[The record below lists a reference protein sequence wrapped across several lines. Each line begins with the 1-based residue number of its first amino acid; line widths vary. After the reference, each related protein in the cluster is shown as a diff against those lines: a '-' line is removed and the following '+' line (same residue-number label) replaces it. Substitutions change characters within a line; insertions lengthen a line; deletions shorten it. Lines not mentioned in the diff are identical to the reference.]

1 MERKI
6 DEFLKKWKNDLIRK
20 PLVIYGSKQVG
31 KTFSV
36 LEFGKREY
44 KNVVYFNTNNYPE
57 LVDLFKKEKAI
68 DKIIVSLSLISGE
81 TILENDTLVVLDSVN
96 DLDIVKGVK
105 LFDQSSY
112 HIIMITSRREN
123 LKSFKGVELQFKS
136 MYEMDFEEFLWAR
149 GEKQLAD
156 LIRESFEKRKTCPFH
171 KLAME
176 LFDDYLF
183 TGGLPEIVYSF
194 IQGENTFQLEAR
206 KEKILDSYQKEIAL
220 SSVLI
225 DIPRGI
231 EVLKSVPQQ
240 LEKEN
245 KKFQYGL
252 LGRGRRA
259 KEYESTIQYLVN
271 NQVLGRSYKI
281 QTIKS
286 PLSSCRIEDSFK
298 LYLLDDGLLYSMM
311 HLSRKKFMSD
321 EVVRETL
328 YENHIAKTLLESGY
342 SLYYYQSGGKA
353 EVNFVVQNRM
363 GKIIPIE
370 ITTRAMS
377 KAKSL
382 SVLMKKFTVTEAYRI
397 TENNFS
403 TKKEIRYLPVYSI
416 FCLNDSKM

>member
-31 KTFSV
+31 KTFTV

-136 MYEMDFEEFLWAR
+136 MNEMDFEEFLWAR

-183 TGGLPEIVYSF
+183 
-194 IQGENTFQLEAR
+194 
-206 KEKILDSYQKEIAL
+206 
-220 SSVLI
+220 
-225 DIPRGI
+225 
-231 EVLKSVPQQ
+231 
-240 LEKEN
+240 
-245 KKFQYGL
+245 
-252 LGRGRRA
+252 
-259 KEYESTIQYLVN
+259 
-271 NQVLGRSYKI
+271 
-281 QTIKS
+281 
-286 PLSSCRIEDSFK
+286 
-298 LYLLDDGLLYSMM
+298 
-311 HLSRKKFMSD
+311 
-321 EVVRETL
+321 
-328 YENHIAKTLLESGY
+328 
-342 SLYYYQSGGKA
+342 
-353 EVNFVVQNRM
+353 
-363 GKIIPIE
+363 
-370 ITTRAMS
+370 
-377 KAKSL
+377 
-382 SVLMKKFTVTEAYRI
+382 
-397 TENNFS
+397 
-403 TKKEIRYLPVYSI
+403 
-416 FCLNDSKM
+416 